1 MNFRSLLP
9 FGDTRRGGLDDPF
22 QAMQREMSNLF
33 DRQFRDLMP
42 AKFEGPLSP
51 SIDFKET
58 DKAYEVSAE
67 LPGVEEKDVE
77 LTLSNGILTLKGE
90 KKQEKKEEKEGYHRM
105 ERYYGAFSRSFEL
118 PADVDVSK
126 VSAEFDK
133 GVLRVTLPKS
143 PEKSAETK
151 KIAIKGGK

>member
-9 FGDTRRGGLDDPF
+9 FGEARRGSLDDPF
-22 QAMQREMSNLF
+22 QAMQREMSSLF
-33 DRQFRDLMP
+33 DRHFRDLVP
-42 AKFEGPLSP
+42 GRFEGPLSP
-51 SIDFKET
+51 SVDFKET

-77 LTLSNGILTLKGE
+77 LTLSNGILTIKGE

-105 ERYYGAFSRSFEL
+105 ERYYGSFSRSFEL
-118 PADVDVSK
+118 PADVDVGK
-126 VSAEFDK
+126 VAAEFDK

-151 KIAIKGGK
+151 TIAIKGGK